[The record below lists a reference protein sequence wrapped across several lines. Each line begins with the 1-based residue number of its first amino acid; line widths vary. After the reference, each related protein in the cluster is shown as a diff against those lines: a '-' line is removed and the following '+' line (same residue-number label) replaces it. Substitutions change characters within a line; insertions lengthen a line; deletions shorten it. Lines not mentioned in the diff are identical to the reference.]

1 MSQSSEMNGLTKELR
16 HAGKLRMAAV
26 KEMREAARST
36 LASCA
41 QMRGEV
47 ARDYRA
53 QTNKFLASLA
63 KDVAAHRHRTAGQI
77 ARTQKVIS
85 GMAKEVGALRR
96 SAAND
101 IVRFTGTR
109 SKATAQVR
117 SHLGRQVDA
126 MAKHTESFMS
136 NLASARKQ
144 MGKRQH
150 ASLAAGRQKLASH
163 VASFLNVV
171 HVDQMKAHDIWKS
184 FGLKGGATGG

>member
-63 KDVAAHRHRTAGQI
+63 KDVTAHRHRTAGQV
-77 ARTQKVIS
+77 ARTQKAIA
-85 GMAKEVGALRR
+85 GMAKEVGALRN

-109 SKATAQVR
+109 CKAAAQVR
-117 SHLGRQVDA
+117 SRLGRQAGA
-126 MAKHTESFMS
+126 MAKQTESFMAS
-136 NLASARKQ
+136 LANAHKQ

-150 ASLAAGRQKLASH
+150 ASLAAGRQKLATQ
-163 VASFLNVV
+163 VTSFIDAA
-171 HVDQMKAHDIWKS
+171 HVDHMKAADIWKS